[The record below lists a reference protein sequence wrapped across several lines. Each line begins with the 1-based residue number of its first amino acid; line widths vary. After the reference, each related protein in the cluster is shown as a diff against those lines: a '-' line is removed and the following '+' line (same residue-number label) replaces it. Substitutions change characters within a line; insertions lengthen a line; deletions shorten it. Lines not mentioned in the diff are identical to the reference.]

1 VGCFAK
7 IGKVELVI
15 LIQIV
20 HSVKRLGMKQLTS
33 ISRYTLLALL
43 GIFVFS
49 CKEKNTEEE
58 VPVAVIQYEEG
69 KSNLP
74 IERLTLPPGFKIE
87 VYADSIDGARS
98 MAMGDNGTLFVGTR
112 NDKIVYAIQDL
123 DKDYRADHTII
134 LDSTLEVPNGIAFRN
149 GSLYVAEVGRL
160 LRYDSIETK
169 LNNIPDPVVV
179 YDDYPT
185 EFHHGWKYIA
195 FGPDD
200 KLYVP
205 VGAPCNICDSTV
217 VDERYASI
225 TRMDPDGTNREV
237 YVKGVRNTVGFTWHP
252 ETKELWFTDN
262 GRDMMGDDIPPCE
275 LNRVTEAGQHFG
287 YPYCHGGTVKDPEFG
302 EQYPC
307 TDFVAPVQ
315 PLGAHVAPL
324 GVKFPIGD
332 MFPATYKNVAFIAE
346 HGSWNR
352 SKKVGYRI
360 SMVALEDNKSVG
372 YETFIDGWLDD
383 ESQERF
389 GRPVDLLFLEDGSML
404 ISDDYGDAIYRVTYE
419 KSEIASIE

>member
-1 VGCFAK
+1 MK
-7 IGKVELVI
+7 
-15 LIQIV
+15 
-20 HSVKRLGMKQLTS
+20 HSTS
-33 ISRYTLLALL
+33 ISGYILLTLL
-43 GIFVFS
+43 GISLFS
-49 CKEKNTEEE
+49 CKEKKAET
-58 VPVAVIQYEEG
+58 VPPVMITQYEETE
-69 KSNLP
+69 SLLP
-74 IERLTLPPGFKIE
+74 LERLKLPPGFKIE

-112 NDKIVYAIQDL
+112 NDKTVYAIQDL

-149 GSLYVAEVGRL
+149 GALYVAEVGRL
-160 LRYDSIETK
+160 LRYDNIESRLENLPTPK
-169 LNNIPDPVVV
+169 VV
-179 YDDYPT
+179 YDDYPK

-225 TRMDPDGTNREV
+225 TRMDPDGSNREV
-237 YVKGVRNTVGFTWHP
+237 YAKGVRNSVGFTWHP

-262 GRDMMGDDIPPCE
+262 GRDMMGDDTPPCE
-275 LNRVTEAGQHFG
+275 LNRVSEAGEHFG
-287 YPYCHGGTVKDPEFG
+287 FPYCHGGTVKDPEFG
-302 EQYPC
+302 DQHPC
-307 TDFVAPVQ
+307 ADFVAPVQ

-324 GVKFPIGD
+324 GVKFPTGD
-332 MFPATYKNVAFIAE
+332 MFPATYKNYAFIAE

-352 SKKVGYRI
+352 TKKVGYRI
-360 SMVALEDNKSVG
+360 SMVALEGNKSVG

-383 ESQERF
+383 ESQEQF
-389 GRPVDLLFLEDGSML
+389 GRPVDILFLEDGSML
-404 ISDDYGDAIYRVTYE
+404 ISDDFGDAIYRVTYE
-419 KSEIASIE
+419 KSELASLE